1 MSDIYTIT
9 VKDLRREVHA
19 VARTK
24 EDCKLDILEIGE
36 AVLKAAKPLITC
48 GSCHWAGRPNDLGF
62 RSCYW
67 DPRRGKIYPEDYYC
81 KLATI
86 EGEQDVPPDDR
97 RRWFETCPSAEVP
110 E

>member
-36 AVLKAAKPLITC
+36 AVLKAAKPLVTC
-48 GSCHWAGRPNDLGF
+48 GGCKWRGPENNSGF
-62 RSCYW
+62 ASCYW
-67 DPRRGKIYPEDYYC
+67 DTLPRKIYPRDFWC
-81 KLATI
+81 KL
-86 EGEQDVPPDDR
+86 GE
-97 RRWFETCPSAEVP
+97 AE
-110 E
+110 EAEHEHTD